1 MEVISE
7 HFEEKNSNENK
18 ITENQNSENE
28 QDKNNLSKSDDFLKG
43 AATLRT
49 EGSSKV
55 ELKRVET
62 EKRVK
67 RIHELMELID
77 KANEE
82 IQIYQDELWD
92 LLKTQIKLPNK
103 QKRERKARVYDDEN
117 KEEEAEGDHNKRR
130 EKKEKEKER
139 DISKK
144 ISPFD
149 RFFKPKEVES
159 EENNEIQGKITLER
173 VDSTKKQRARAVS
186 YDDID
191 KNIKKKKIEHF
202 EVTDIYQIE
211 GIEPEFVRECLE
223 KCDVTGDIRLFRRL
237 FIKNIPKEQ
246 QLLRYFGGKNY
257 QVKRNDLWID
267 DLNGIYIKSVL
278 SKMFEKSYIIV
289 NELDHYKDNIDQFLI
304 NQDHITQF
312 DDDKYM
318 EKLMAQIT
326 SIVDVKNKN

>member
-1 MEVISE
+1 MEV
-7 HFEEKNSNENK
+7 HFEKEEDIKNEGAFEGNIEN
-18 ITENQNSENE
+18 TGNNSEN
-28 QDKNNLSKSDDFLKG
+28 DSTPSISKS
-43 AATLRT
+43 
-49 EGSSKV
+49 
-55 ELKRVET
+55 ELKRLET
-62 EKRVK
+62 EKRIK

-92 LLKTQIKLPNK
+92 LLKTQIKLP
-103 QKRERKARVYDDEN
+103 QKRERKIRDKEKDEEN
-117 KEEEAEGDHNKRR
+117 EN
-130 EKKEKEKER
+130 KKEKEKEKEKEK

-149 RFFKPKEVES
+149 RFFKPIAKEEEKKIEES
-159 EENNEIQGKITLER
+159 EPIHIQR
-173 VDSTKKQRARAVS
+173 VDSLNKKQRARAVS
-186 YDDID
+186 YDDLD
-191 KNIKKKKIEHF
+191 KSIKKKKIEHF
-202 EVTDIYQIE
+202 EVMDIYQIE

-237 FIKNIPKEQ
+237 FIKNIPKDQ
-246 QLLRYFGGKNY
+246 QLVRYFGGKNY

-278 SKMFEKSYIIV
+278 SKIFEKSYIVV
-289 NELDHYKDNIDQFLI
+289 NELDHYKANIDQFLI

-318 EKLMAQIT
+318 EKLMSQVT
-326 SIVDVKNKN
+326 SIIDVKNKGN

>member
-1 MEVISE
+1 MEVQFNIKE
-7 HFEEKNSNENK
+7 DNFENGNNPENG
-18 ITENQNSENE
+18 NNSENE
-28 QDKNNLSKSDDFLKG
+28 LVPSISK
-43 AATLRT
+43 T
-49 EGSSKV
+49 

-62 EKRVK
+62 EKRIK

-82 IQIYQDELWD
+82 IQFYQEELWD
-92 LLKTQIKLPNK
+92 LLKTQIKLP
-103 QKRERKARVYDDEN
+103 QKRERKVRNKDDEN
-117 KEEEAEGDHNKRR
+117 ENKN
-130 EKKEKEKER
+130 ENKKEKEKEK

-149 RFFKPKEVES
+149 RFFKPKEAES
-159 EENNEIQGKITLER
+159 EVQLEFIKNNDIEQNIILQR
-173 VDSTKKQRARAVS
+173 VDSIKKQRARAVS
-186 YDDID
+186 YDDLD
-191 KNIKKKKIEHF
+191 KSVKKKKIEHF

-211 GIEPEFVRECLE
+211 GIEHDFVRECLE
-223 KCDVTGDIRLFRRL
+223 KCDTNGDIRLFRRL
-237 FIKNIPKEQ
+237 FIKNIPKDQ

-278 SKMFEKSYIIV
+278 SKIYEKSYIVV
-289 NELDHYKDNIDQFLI
+289 NELDHYKANIDQFLI

-326 SIVDVKNKN
+326 SIIDVKNKNI